1 MPVIVVGN
9 ITVGGTGKTPLVI
22 WLADYLSAQ
31 GIKPGVICRGHGGTG
46 KGPVLVSETSE
57 PFLVG
62 DEAVLLAR
70 RCGCPVVAGRKR
82 LQAARWLCRKFPC
95 QVILSDDGLQ
105 HYALPRTIEIVVID
119 GVRRFGNGR
128 LLPAG
133 PLREPAGRVEEADLI
148 VSHGNARAEEWE
160 MNLTG
165 GRAINLC
172 HPRQARSLDAFK
184 GRPVHALAGIGHPQR
199 FFQNLRDAGM
209 EVIPHVFPDHHR
221 YNEQDICFSDDLP
234 VLMTEKDAV
243 KCFAFARE
251 NDWYVPVAA
260 EIDEKFGACVLQLLR
275 NRMDGQKTA

>member
-9 ITVGGTGKTPLVI
+9 VTVGGTGKTPLVI
-22 WLADYLSAQ
+22 WLADYLRAQ
-31 GIKPGVICRGHGGTG
+31 GIKPGVICRGHGGTEQ
-46 KGPVLVSETSE
+46 GPVLVSETSE

-105 HYALPRTIEIVVID
+105 HYALPRTVEIVVID

-133 PLREPAGRVEEADLI
+133 PLREPAGRAEEADLI
-148 VSHGNARAEEWE
+148 VSHGSARAKEWE

-165 GRAINLC
+165 GRAVKLC
-172 HPRQARSLDAFK
+172 NPGQTCSLDAFK
-184 GRPVHALAGIGHPQR
+184 GRPVHAVAGVGHPHR
-199 FFQNLRDAGM
+199 FFQSLRDAGM

-221 YNEQDICFSDDLP
+221 YNEKDICFSDDLP

-243 KCFAFARE
+243 KCFAFAGE
-251 NDWYVPVAA
+251 NDWYIPVAA
-260 EIDEKFGACVLQLLR
+260 EIDEKFGGCVLQLLR